1 MRWRLLYQVRK
12 TSEEG
17 LWLLPVCGSLIG
29 AVVGR
34 LITDVDD
41 PSWIFHYGS
50 SASTSLLAG
59 TGSAMIALTGF
70 VITVSVLIVQ
80 TSTGSFSARYMRV
93 WYQDRILKLVL
104 AVLIGTLTYSFVVLR
119 DVRQNDVPD
128 VATTLIVPL
137 ASFAVILFL
146 VFLDRALRRLRP
158 VAVAHSVAAVAR
170 KTIDRMAES
179 PPVREGPGEPYRQT
193 LLGEPGLTCHS
204 RHAGVIQAL
213 HLRGLTIWAQRH
225 NCTLVFRHGLGDFV
239 PSGSEVVSVFGENP
253 PAGSELQILDM
264 IVLGREGTNEQDL
277 SFSIRI
283 MVDIANKA
291 LSPGINDPTTA
302 SQALNYLEDTLA
314 LLGGV
319 PHLDGTLERVDG
331 EGKTRLILPMQRWD
345 DFLALGVTEIR
356 EYGATSIQVM
366 RRLRALLEKL
376 LEVVRPE
383 YRPAVLDQLTRL
395 DATVSE
401 AWKASVD
408 FDLARTADRRA
419 LGGSAADR
427 PARSDAITR
436 TS

>member
-1 MRWRLLYQVRK
+1 
-12 TSEEG
+12 
-17 LWLLPVCGSLIG
+17 
-29 AVVGR
+29 
-34 LITDVDD
+34 
-41 PSWIFHYGS
+41 
-50 SASTSLLAG
+50 
-59 TGSAMIALTGF
+59 
-70 VITVSVLIVQ
+70 
-80 TSTGSFSARYMRV
+80 
-93 WYQDRILKLVL
+93 
-104 AVLIGTLTYSFVVLR
+104 
-119 DVRQNDVPD
+119 
-128 VATTLIVPL
+128 
-137 ASFAVILFL
+137 
-146 VFLDRALRRLRP
+146 
-158 VAVAHSVAAVAR
+158 
-170 KTIDRMAES
+170 
-179 PPVREGPGEPYRQT
+179 
-193 LLGEPGLTCHS
+193 
-204 RHAGVIQAL
+204 
-213 HLRGLTIWAQRH
+213 
-225 NCTLVFRHGLGDFV
+225 V
-239 PSGSEVVSVFGENP
+239 PSGSEVVSVFGEDP
-253 PAGSELQILDM
+253 PAGSERQILDM

-314 LLGGV
+314 LLGRV
-319 PHLDGTLERVDG
+319 PHLDGTQEHVDG

-376 LEVVRPE
+376 LEVVLPE
-383 YRPAVLDQLTRL
+383 YRKAVLDQLARL